1 MNNTSGAYSLFDSAT
16 CVIYNERVLNST
28 KFGNKLNLIHETW
41 SRKFAAYRK
50 PYCSKKKISYNMP
63 PIYAALNRGEHSS
76 PDTSSTFQR
85 WQITQ
90 EKTWSVQKIN
100 VLFSVQEIDA

>member
-1 MNNTSGAYSLFDSAT
+1 
-16 CVIYNERVLNST
+16 
-28 KFGNKLNLIHETW
+28 
-41 SRKFAAYRK
+41 
-50 PYCSKKKISYNMP
+50 MP